1 MDKNYDIITFI
12 SKYYLSRPRVANFAE
27 IIKIPTFFI
36 NITFKNSKKVKRIRN
51 YVLKCN
57 MYKYFLI

>member
-27 IIKIPTFFI
+27 IITFFI